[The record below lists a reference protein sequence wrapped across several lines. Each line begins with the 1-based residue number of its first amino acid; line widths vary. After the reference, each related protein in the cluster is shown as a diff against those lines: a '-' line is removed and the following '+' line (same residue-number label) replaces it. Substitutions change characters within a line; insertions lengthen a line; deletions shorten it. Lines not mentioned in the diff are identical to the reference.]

1 VKPFQPQILRRS
13 EKVDYE
19 EFLMNSSKME
29 SASRKPSLAGLQTTV
44 SDLAPQTSFDRR
56 PSQNAAQKGA
66 LLALFGKAASPS
78 PTLAAQLDSRSANQ
92 PPPIV
97 PGLVSP
103 LSSFH
108 LPSSGGSL
116 SRHGTPGAIEGDM
129 NPSSSNSIA
138 SPSNKEFL
146 LGYLQGVAKGGN

>member
-29 SASRKPSLAGLQTTV
+29 SAGRKPSLAGLQTNT

-56 PSQNAAQKGA
+56 PSQNAAQKDA
-66 LLALFGKAASPS
+66 LLALFGKASSPS
-78 PTLAAQLDSRSANQ
+78 PTSAIQLDSRSANQ
-92 PPPIV
+92 HPSTIS
-97 PGLVSP
+97 GLVSP

-116 SRHGTPGAIEGDM
+116 SRHGTPTAFEGDM
-129 NPSSSNSIA
+129 NPPSSTSIA

-146 LGYLQGVAKGGN
+146 LGYLQGVAKGNN